1 MTTEVKNLLFQ
12 DKSPKLS
19 FYIKYIRAVDLHMQ
33 KERDEY
39 MKEVSKNRKK
49 YLRKIRLRK
58 IEILITQIAIVIAFI
73 ALWEI
78 LAQKGKIDSFITSQ
92 PSRIVKTFMN
102 LSSNN
107 LIEHLKITV
116 EETLIGFLLGT
127 IAGEITAIILWWST
141 FISKV
146 SEPFLVVLN
155 SLPKIELGPVI
166 IIWVGAGMPA
176 IIVMALSI
184 SLIVTILEILNGFL
198 HTDKEKIKMAKTF
211 NANKIQILN
220 KIVFPSNIPTFFNTL
235 KVNIG
240 LSLVGVISGEF
251 LVSKGGLGYLIVYG
265 GQVFQLDLVM
275 TSVIILAVVAALM
288 YESIVVLERIFVK

>member
-1 MTTEVKNLLFQ
+1 MKN
-12 DKSPKLS
+12 
-19 FYIKYIRAVDLHMQ
+19 
-33 KERDEY
+33 KEIISCE
-39 MKEVSKNRKK
+39 RKK
-49 YLRKIRLRK
+49 YLRKIKIRK
-58 IEILITQIAIVIAFI
+58 VEILTTQIFIVIAFI
-73 ALWEI
+73 AVWEI
-78 LAQKGKIDSFITSQ
+78 LARRGIIDSFIASQ

-107 LIEHLKITV
+107 LLEHLKITC
-116 EETLIGFLLGT
+116 EETLIGFGLGS
-127 IAGEITAIILWWST
+127 IEGVIIAIILWWSP

-146 SEPFLVVLN
+146 SEPFLVILN
-155 SLPKIELGPVI
+155 SLPKIALGPVI

-184 SLIVTILEILNGFL
+184 SLIVTILDILNGFL
-198 HTDKEKIKMAKTF
+198 HTDKEKIKMVKTF
-211 NANKIQILN
+211 NANKIQILT
-220 KIVFPSNIPTFFNTL
+220 KIVIPSNIPTFFNTL

-288 YESIVVLERIFVK
+288 YESIVVLEKIFVK